1 MNYTK
6 DQLPR
11 YKLSGLN
18 LNKINIEIGALQ
30 QIIDFY
36 EDYLERKGPYE
47 YVSERL
53 MALYGQLSE
62 YMIAREMHLEDR
74 KTVL

>member
-53 MALYGQLSE
+53 MKLYGQLSE

-74 KTVL
+74 KTIL